1 MSFKQSFLL
10 AIKSLATSK
19 MRSFLTMLGI
29 IIGVAAVIA
38 LVSVMGGMT
47 NTISD
52 TFNSMGSNLITVNV
66 MGRGSSRNVTPD
78 DMQEI
83 ADENPDLIGAVSPMV
98 SISNVTAKVGNEN
111 ITTSVT
117 GINEQYR
124 HIREIDLS
132 EGRQLEYMDVERR
145 QKVCIIGTYV
155 RNELFDTDDV
165 LGETIKINGEPYTIV
180 GVLEEKADGE
190 QGTDD
195 DKIFMPYTV
204 ASRLSRMGT
213 ISSYM
218 FSAATTDTMTMA
230 KRTIEQELYQ
240 VFGNDDAYSV
250 TNMAEVLDEFNNIMD
265 MMTMVLVCIAGISL
279 LVGGIGIMNIMLVS
293 VTERTKEIGI
303 RKSLGAKRRDI
314 MSQFV
319 VEAATTSATG
329 GVLGIFLGAFAAWA
343 LGRVIGLSVS
353 PSVGAVVI
361 AFSVSVGIGIAFGY
375 FPASKASKLNP
386 IDALRYE

>member
-1 MSFKQSFLL
+1 MSFKQSFML

-38 LVSVMGGMT
+38 LVSLMGGMT
-47 NTISD
+47 NNITD
-52 TFNSMGSNLITVNV
+52 TFNSMGSNLITVSV

-78 DMQEI
+78 DMQELV
-83 ADENPDLIGAVSPMV
+83 DENPEVIGAVSPLV
-98 SISNVTAKVGNEN
+98 TVPNVTAKVNNEN
-111 ITTSVT
+111 ITTTVN

-124 HIREIDLS
+124 DIRTIDLQM
-132 EGRQLEYMDVERR
+132 GRQLEYMDVERR

-155 RNELFDTDDV
+155 MNELFDTDNV
-165 LGETIKINGEPYTIV
+165 LGQTVKINGEPYTVI
-180 GVLEEKADGE
+180 GVLEEKFEGA

-195 DKIFMPYTV
+195 DKIFIPYTA

-213 ISSYM
+213 VNSYM
-218 FSAATTDTMTMA
+218 FSAATSDTMTLA
-230 KRTIEQELYQ
+230 KHTIEQKLYQ

-250 TNMAEVLDEFNNIMD
+250 TNMADILDEFNKIID

-303 RKSLGAKRRDI
+303 RKSLGAKRKDI

-329 GVLGIFLGAFAAWA
+329 GVIGIFVGAALAWA
-343 LGRVIGLSVS
+343 LGKMIGLSVS
-353 PSVGAVVI
+353 PSVAAVVI

-375 FPASKASKLNP
+375 MPASKAAKLNP